1 MAAIAAPYARAFTDV
16 VFEAH
21 LNAGEVN
28 RQLDDFVATWH
39 GSADLRE
46 VFLDP
51 SFPVEQKVAILDL
64 LNSDKLNTRLE
75 MSVQVRNFIAVLI
88 QHNRLNVLDEILDE
102 YRKEVNRRLGISEVQ
117 VTTARLLEADER
129 QGIEQKVA
137 ALTGTQVQAT
147 YHEDKSLLGGVVV
160 RVGSTVYD
168 GSVKGKLDRL
178 KEQLV
183 S

>member
-1 MAAIAAPYARAFTDV
+1 MAAIAAPYARAFADV

-21 LNAGEVN
+21 LNAHDV
-28 RQLDDFVATWH
+28 QKHLDSFVVAWH
-39 GSADLRE
+39 ESVELRE

-51 SFPVEQKVAILDL
+51 SFSADQKVAILD
-64 LNSDKLNTRLE
+64 KLNARLG

-88 QHNRLNVLDEILDE
+88 QHDRMNVLDDVLAE
-102 YRKEVNRRLGISEVQ
+102 YRKVINQRLGISEVH
-117 VTTARLLEADER
+117 VTSARPLETDER
-129 QGIEQKVA
+129 HGIEQKVA

-147 YHEDKSLLGGVVV
+147 YHEDKSLLGGVIV

-168 GSVKGKLDRL
+168 GSVKGRLDRL
-178 KEQLV
+178 KEQLA

>member
-1 MAAIAAPYARAFTDV
+1 MASIAGPYARAFADV

-21 LNAGEVN
+21 LNARDVQK
-28 RQLDDFVATWH
+28 QLDDFVGAWH
-39 GSADLRE
+39 ESADLRE

-51 SFPVEQKVAILDL
+51 SFPIEQKVTIL
-64 LNSDKLNTRLE
+64 DKLNARLG
-75 MSVQVRNFIAVLI
+75 MQVQVRNFIAVLI
-88 QHNRLNVLDEILDE
+88 QHDRLNVLDEVLTE
-102 YRKEVNRRLGISEVQ
+102 YRKEVNQRLGISEVH
-117 VTTARLLEADER
+117 VTSARPLAADEK

-137 ALTGTQVQAT
+137 AMTGTQVQAT
-147 YHEDKSLLGGVVV
+147 FHEDKSLLGGVVV

-178 KEQLV
+178 KAQLA

>member
-1 MAAIAAPYARAFTDV
+1 MAAIAAPYARAFADV

-21 LNAGEVN
+21 LNANDVQQ
-28 RQLDDFVATWH
+28 QLNDFVAAWRE
-39 GSADLRE
+39 SADLRE
-46 VFLDP
+46 IFIDP
-51 SFPVEQKVAILDL
+51 SFPSEQKVAILD
-64 LNSDKLNTRLE
+64 KLNARLG

-88 QHNRLNVLDEILDE
+88 QHNRLEVLDDVLSE
-102 YRKEVNRRLGISEVQ
+102 YCKEVNRRLGISEVQ
-117 VTTARLLEADER
+117 VTTARPLDANER

-137 ALTGTQVQAT
+137 AMTGTQVQAT

-168 GSVKGKLDRL
+168 GSVKGRLDRL
-178 KEQLV
+178 KEQLA

>member
-1 MAAIAAPYARAFTDV
+1 MAAIAAPYARAFADV
-16 VFEAH
+16 VFEAR
-21 LNAGEVN
+21 LNANDVQQ
-28 RQLDDFVATWH
+28 QLNDFVAAWRE
-39 GSADLRE
+39 SADLRE

-51 SFPVEQKVAILDL
+51 SFPSEQKVAILD
-64 LNSDKLNTRLE
+64 KLNARLG

-88 QHNRLNVLDEILDE
+88 QHNRLDVLDDVLSE
-102 YRKEVNRRLGISEVQ
+102 YRKEVNRRLGISEVR
-117 VTTARLLEADER
+117 VTTARPLDANER

-137 ALTGTQVQAT
+137 AMTGTQVQAT

-168 GSVKGKLDRL
+168 GSVKGRLDRL
-178 KEQLV
+178 KEQLA

>member
-1 MAAIAAPYARAFTDV
+1 MAAIAAPYARAFADV

-21 LNAGEVN
+21 LNANEVQQ
-28 RQLDDFVATWH
+28 QLNDFVAAWRE
-39 GSADLRE
+39 SADLRE

-51 SFPVEQKVAILDL
+51 SFPSEQKVAILD
-64 LNSDKLNTRLE
+64 KLNARLG

-88 QHNRLNVLDEILDE
+88 QHNRLDVLDDVLSE

-117 VTTARLLEADER
+117 VTTARPLDANER

-137 ALTGTQVQAT
+137 AMTGTQVQAT

-168 GSVKGKLDRL
+168 GSIKGRLDRL
-178 KEQLV
+178 KEQLA

>member
-1 MAAIAAPYARAFTDV
+1 MAAIAAPYARAFADV

-21 LNAGEVN
+21 LNANDVQQ
-28 RQLDDFVATWH
+28 QLNDFVAAWRE
-39 GSADLRE
+39 SADLRE

-51 SFPVEQKVAILDL
+51 SFPSEQKVAILD
-64 LNSDKLNTRLE
+64 KLNARLG
-75 MSVQVRNFIAVLI
+75 MLVQVRNFIAVLI
-88 QHNRLNVLDEILDE
+88 QHNRLDVLDDVLSE

-117 VTTARLLEADER
+117 VTTARPLDANER

-137 ALTGTQVQAT
+137 AMTGTQVQAT

-168 GSVKGKLDRL
+168 GSVKGRLDRL
-178 KEQLV
+178 KEQLA

>member
-1 MAAIAAPYARAFTDV
+1 MAAIAAPYARAFADV

-21 LNAGEVN
+21 LNANDVQQ
-28 RQLDDFVATWH
+28 QLNDFVAAWRE
-39 GSADLRE
+39 SADLRE
-46 VFLDP
+46 LFLDP
-51 SFPVEQKVAILDL
+51 SFPSDQKVAILDQ
-64 LNSDKLNTRLE
+64 LNARLG
-75 MSVQVRNFIAVLI
+75 MSVQVRNFIAVII
-88 QHNRLNVLDEILDE
+88 QHDRLYVLDEILAE

-117 VTTARLLEADER
+117 VTTARPLDANER

-137 ALTGTQVQAT
+137 AMTGTQVQAT

-168 GSVKGKLDRL
+168 GSVKGRLDRL
-178 KEQLV
+178 KEQLA

>member
-1 MAAIAAPYARAFTDV
+1 MAAVASPYARAFADV

-21 LNAGEVN
+21 LHANDVN
-28 RQLDDFVATWH
+28 QQLSDFVAAWRE
-39 GSADLRE
+39 SAELRE

-51 SFPVEQKVAILDL
+51 SFPSDQKISIL
-64 LNSDKLNTRLE
+64 DKLNTRLE

-88 QHNRLNVLDEILDE
+88 QNDRLNLLDEILEE

-117 VTTARLLEADER
+117 VTSARPLEADER
-129 QGIEQKVA
+129 RGIEQKVA
-137 ALTGTQVQAT
+137 AITGTQVQAT

-168 GSVKGKLDRL
+168 GSVRGRLDRL

>member
-1 MAAIAAPYARAFTDV
+1 MAAIAAPYARAFADV

-21 LNAGEVN
+21 LNANDVQQ
-28 RQLDDFVATWH
+28 QLNDFVDAWRE
-39 GSADLRE
+39 SADLRE

-51 SFPVEQKVAILDL
+51 SFASEQKVAILD
-64 LNSDKLNTRLE
+64 KLNARLG

-88 QHNRLNVLDEILDE
+88 QHNRLDVLDDVLSE

-117 VTTARLLEADER
+117 VTTARPLDANER

-137 ALTGTQVQAT
+137 AMTGTQVQAT

-168 GSVKGKLDRL
+168 GSVKGRLDRL
-178 KEQLV
+178 KEQLA

>member
-1 MAAIAAPYARAFTDV
+1 MAAIAAPYARAFADV
-16 VFEAH
+16 VFEAR
-21 LNAGEVN
+21 LNANDVQQ
-28 RQLDDFVATWH
+28 QLNDFVAAWRE
-39 GSADLRE
+39 SADLRE

-51 SFPVEQKVAILDL
+51 SFPSEQKVAILD
-64 LNSDKLNTRLE
+64 KLNARLG

-88 QHNRLNVLDEILDE
+88 QHNRLDILDDVLSE

-117 VTTARLLEADER
+117 VTTARPLDANER

-137 ALTGTQVQAT
+137 AMTGTQVQAT

-168 GSVKGKLDRL
+168 GSVKGRLDRL
-178 KEQLV
+178 KEQLA